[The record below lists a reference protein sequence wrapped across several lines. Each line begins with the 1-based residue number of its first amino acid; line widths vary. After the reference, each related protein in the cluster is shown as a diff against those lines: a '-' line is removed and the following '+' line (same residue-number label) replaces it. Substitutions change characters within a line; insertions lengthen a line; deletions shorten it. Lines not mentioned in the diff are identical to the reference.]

1 MGMDGGVGVRAD
13 TLVKEGDTKEQPLNP
28 EVDRLAFAVDKAR

>member
-13 TLVKEGDTKEQPLNP
+13 TLIKEGTP